1 MAASSVIP
9 ESCPENWQTT
19 GRTIRDRCEFL
30 FNKDI
35 LSDVKFVIQVASDIS
50 ESKKSKQVIS
60 AHKFVLSISSPV
72 FYTMFYGEL
81 PETRDFV
88 ELPDCGYDS
97 LLEFFRY
104 IYSDKVNLNG
114 NNVMQLLYLSKKYMV
129 PSLADECTEFLKSQL
144 YPSNVFSVLPI
155 AELHKEEKLAEHC
168 WMLIDRQSKVAL
180 ESDEFE
186 TIDRSLLQAVVE
198 RDSLNITEVKLFDAV
213 DRWATKECEKQ
224 GLPTEGQV
232 KRRVLGEQI
241 IKAIRFPVMGQTEFT
256 SVVANRGILTEE
268 ETGIL
273 DQYFNSTLN
282 QPVGFSDAKRS
293 SSSRVEGTLLRCRRF
308 RDYDN
313 SGTWTY
319 NGQTDSI
326 LFEVDRIVSLHG
338 VCFFGMDSKDY
349 SVSLELEE
357 VKNKKGHSVLKQS
370 GNFTSEPQLDGYEG
384 FEFFFDTPVEL
395 NSAEDTKY
403 RLKALISGPRSRR
416 GATRYPSTG
425 CAGVRFTF
433 LKDDANIETN
443 GTNAFRGQFPEFL
456 FTRHV
461 D

>member
-1 MAASSVIP
+1 MAASPVIP
-9 ESCPENWQTT
+9 ESCPENWQTS

-88 ELPDCGYDS
+88 ELPDCDYDS
-97 LLEFFRY
+97 LLEFFRF

-114 NNVMQLLYLSKKYMV
+114 SNVMQVLYLSKKYMV

-144 YPSNVFSVLPI
+144 CPSNVFSVLPI
-155 AELHKEEKLAEHC
+155 AELHKEEKLVEHC

-198 RDSLNITEVKLFDAV
+198 RDSLNISEVKLFDAV
-213 DRWATKECEKQ
+213 DRWGTKECEKQ

-232 KRRVLGEQI
+232 KRRVLGERI
-241 IKAIRFPVMGQTEFT
+241 IKAIRFPVMGRKQFT

-273 DQYFNSTLN
+273 NQYFNSTLN
-282 QPVGFSDAKRS
+282 QPVGFSDVKRRS
-293 SSSRVEGTLLRCRRF
+293 SSPVEGKLLRRCRRF
-308 RDYDN
+308 RDY
-313 SGTWTY
+313 SRTWAY
-319 NGQTDSI
+319 DGQTDSI
-326 LFEVDRIVSLHG
+326 LFEVDSIVSLHG
-338 VCFFGMDSKDY
+338 VCFFGKGSNEY

-357 VKNKKGHSVLKQS
+357 VKNKKGCLVLKES

-403 RLKALISGPRSRR
+403 RLKALISGPISGR
-416 GATRYPSTG
+416 GATRYPSTA

-443 GTNAFRGQFPEFL
+443 GTNAFKGQFPEFI
-456 FTRHV
+456 FTKH
-461 D
+461 